1 MCSPSRDSL
10 GPMTSVP
17 RQTPESASREPSR
30 EEDVTIR
37 RAPNL
42 IAFLITGAVLGAV
55 GGVLLGLLGPE
66 SQYYTR
72 GAIVGFF
79 LVIGVIIGA
88 GVGSVVSLIIDRISL
103 KRSRTATA
111 QVDNVAGSGDRT
123 GS

>member
-1 MCSPSRDSL
+1 
-10 GPMTSVP
+10 MTSVP
-17 RQTPESASREPSR
+17 HQTPESASREPSG
-30 EEDVTIR
+30 EEEVRIR

-42 IAFLITGAVLGAV
+42 IAFLIAGTALGAV

-79 LVIGVIIGA
+79 LVIGVIVGA

-103 KRSRTATA
+103 RRSRTVTA
-111 QVDNVAGSGDRT
+111 QVDDVHDSGDRP